1 MTKFGGKIIKY
12 FEMVC
17 FIKTSEELQKDTHN
31 LGLKLS
37 ARIGEDE
44 SIYRNIIKKYYSLDF
59 SHFNLRNKGKIL
71 ENFDSLIEGVTPGLN
86 YDNEIDSIDNL
97 LPREIFDWTSNIG
110 SSTNISS
117 DYKISLNYND
127 ELLYD
132 KLKRLFFY
140 FNNEEDESYNLPIYN
155 DDSNYF
161 DAANILVS
169 IIKSDYS
176 EVIKLLENLSKFSNF
191 DVFNALHH
199 NSGELLRKM
208 LDSEKI

>member
-1 MTKFGGKIIKY
+1 M
-12 FEMVC
+12 
-17 FIKTSEELQKDTHN
+17 
-31 LGLKLS
+31 
-37 ARIGEDE
+37 
-44 SIYRNIIKKYYSLDF
+44 
-59 SHFNLRNKGKIL
+59 
-71 ENFDSLIEGVTPGLN
+71 TPGLN

-97 LPREIFDWTSNIG
+97 LPEIFDWTSNIG

-117 DYKISLNYND
+117 DYKISSLNYND

-169 IIKSDYS
+169 IIK
-176 EVIKLLENLSKFSNF
+176 VTILKLLNY
-191 DVFNALHH
+191 
-199 NSGELLRKM
+199 
-208 LDSEKI
+208 